1 MKLRSRNGKEEARKW
16 NIHERE
22 REREREKNTKKG
34 KIKE

>member
-22 REREREKNTKKG
+22 REEKIQKKG